1 VNNKFS
7 PKIRKIYARNTSRGG
22 GKKGGARGKCL
33 ARLPLNT
40 PLVIH
45 ENLSTCVSAEVTH
58 SFKLRPTLWHYT
70 FGDATKGIVCLQTLA
85 LMLSDHVKI
94 RPAQHAELALML
106 SDHVKIRPAQHA
118 EPCERLL
125 GPPPKKSRWGL
136 LISASI

>member
-1 VNNKFS
+1 MNNKFS

-94 RPAQHAELALML
+94 RPAQHAE
-106 SDHVKIRPAQHA
+106 
-118 EPCERLL
+118 PCERLL
-125 GPPPKKSRWGL
+125 GPPSQEIQMGPFN
-136 LISASI
+136 ISKHLSGCVLF